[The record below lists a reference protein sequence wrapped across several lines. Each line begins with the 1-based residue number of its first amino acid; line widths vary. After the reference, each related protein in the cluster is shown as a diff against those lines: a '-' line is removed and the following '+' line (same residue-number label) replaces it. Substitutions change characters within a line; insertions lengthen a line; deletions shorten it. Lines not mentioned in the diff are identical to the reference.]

1 MTAWGDDP
9 ELVATFRA
17 EVEERLASL
26 QSGLLALETHGAPRQ
41 VVAALFRDAHTVKGS
56 ARMLGLVGVLRVAHA
71 LEDLLGALR
80 DGRFAVRSDLV
91 SLLLAACDAIGR
103 ALPGGEL
110 DDADLEP
117 VVAALAAAVDG
128 REPAQ
133 PPVLS
138 RGLGSAVAAPRAAPT
153 APSVPAGS
161 GAAWA
166 FGPAEVPVARAPL
179 GAAAVVPEP
188 PAPVVA
194 LAPAPPPAPLA
205 PGRVTPRSADA
216 SVLRPGSDSVRV
228 TATKVY
234 ELLDVVGE
242 ADLGARRIE
251 QTTAGLLELATEQA
265 RCAAVLRAA
274 GSRTSDGLSPDV
286 ALALHRLTAVGDE
299 LAGAVRG
306 LRELVEG
313 HRGGMAL
320 VRDGAMGL
328 AMVPVRR
335 AFATL
340 PRIVRDVGAAGG
352 KVVRLQTAGEDVE
365 IDKQVLDGVT
375 DALKHL
381 VVNAV
386 DHGCESAAVRS
397 AAGKPAEAVVRVTA
411 RGVAGTVVLEVH
423 DDGAGIDEDRVRA
436 KAVELG
442 LLAPDSTVSGSPL
455 LDLLFAPAFS
465 TADAVTQ
472 TSGRG
477 VGLDV
482 VRDAVEEL
490 GGTVEVRSAP
500 GTGTTFVLVLP
511 VTLGVLRCL
520 LARVGDE
527 RYAVPVHGVVES
539 LSLRDAE
546 VHAFA
551 GATVVVRHGAS
562 LPLLDLGAALGL
574 PLAGRAPGAAL
585 VVRHGTTGTPVAWA
599 VDRLE
604 GERELV
610 VKDLGGFLG
619 RVPAVAGAT
628 IDGDGTVVCLLDLR
642 ELGERV
648 VGSGSTSLSAPGP
661 AGRPDRPAPARAPGA
676 TPAPV
681 QPPAAAPRPGAPAG
695 GPAARRPGAVPA
707 TPAPRRPRVLVVED
721 SVGVRELER
730 VILEGAGYLVET
742 AVDGLD
748 GASRLRDDPAD
759 VVLSDVEM
767 PGMDGFE
774 LTRTIRRTAGWEN
787 VPVIIMTSRGED
799 HARQAGL
806 DAGASAY
813 LLKTDFDQDQLIS
826 TVRRLVGR

>member
-9 ELVATFRA
+9 ELLATFRA

-26 QSGLLALETHGAPRQ
+26 QAGLLVLETHGAPRQ
-41 VVAALFRDAHTVKGS
+41 VVAGLFRDAHTVKGS
-56 ARMLGLVGVLRVAHA
+56 ARMLGLAGVLRVAHA

-80 DGRFAVRSDLV
+80 DGRFGVRSDLV
-91 SLLLAACDAIGR
+91 SLLLTACDAIGR

-110 DDADLEP
+110 GDDDLEP
-117 VVAALAAAVDG
+117 VVRALTAAADG
-128 REPAQ
+128 REPVEV
-133 PPVLS
+133 PVL
-138 RGLGSAVAAPRAAPT
+138 GEPPAEAVAPAAGSAPVPARVARPRAVD
-153 APSVPAGS
+153 VPQQPGGAGS
-161 GAAWA
+161 GWSFAPAPAA
-166 FGPAEVPVARAPL
+166 APL
-179 GAAAVVPEP
+179 PPEP
-188 PAPVVA
+188 PQAPS
-194 LAPAPPPAPLA
+194 
-205 PGRVTPRSADA
+205 PREPSGG
-216 SVLRPGSDSVRV
+216 VLRPGSDSVRV
-228 TATKVY
+228 AATKVY

-251 QTTAGLLELATEQA
+251 QTAAGLLELAAEQA
-265 RCAAVLRAA
+265 RWTAVLRAA
-274 GSRTSDGLSPDV
+274 GLRTSDGLPPDV
-286 ALALHRLTAVGDE
+286 ALALHRLTGAGEE
-299 LAGAVRG
+299 LTGAVRG

-335 AFATL
+335 AFAAL
-340 PRIVRDVGAAGG
+340 PRIVRDVAAAGG
-352 KVVRLQTAGEDVE
+352 KTVRIETAGEDVE
-365 IDKQVLDGVT
+365 IDKQVLDGVA

-386 DHGCESAAVRS
+386 DHGCESAAVRT

-411 RGVAGTVVLEVH
+411 RGVAGTVVLEVA

-436 KAVELG
+436 KAVQLG
-442 LLAPDSTVSGSPL
+442 LLPPESSLSGGPL
-455 LDLLFAPAFS
+455 VDLLFTPAFS
-465 TADAVTQ
+465 TADLVTQ
-472 TSGRG
+472 SSGRG

-490 GGTVEVRSAP
+490 GGAVEVRSAR
-500 GTGTTFVLVLP
+500 GAGTTFVLTLP

-520 LARVGDE
+520 LARVGEE
-527 RYAVPVHGVVES
+527 RYAVPVPGVVES

-546 VHAFA
+546 VHTIA
-551 GATVVVRHGAS
+551 GATVVVRHGVS
-562 LPLLDLGAALGL
+562 VPLLDLGAALGL
-574 PLAGRAPGAAL
+574 PAGQGRATKAAL
-585 VVRHGTTGTPVAWA
+585 VVRHGATGTPLAWA

-610 VKDLGGFLG
+610 VKDLGSFLG
-619 RVPAVAGAT
+619 RVPGVAGAT

-642 ELGERV
+642 ELAERV
-648 VGSGSTSLSAPGP
+648 VGAGAAPMAALTSPPPSAA
-661 AGRPDRPAPARAPGA
+661 AGTPPRTTARPPAPSTA
-676 TPAPV
+676 
-681 QPPAAAPRPGAPAG
+681 
-695 GPAARRPGAVPA
+695 
-707 TPAPRRPRVLVVED
+707 RRPRVLVVED

-730 VILEGAGYLVET
+730 VILEGAGYQVET

-748 GASRLRDDPAD
+748 GAARLREDPAD
-759 VVLSDVEM
+759 LVVSDVEM
-767 PGMDGFE
+767 PGMDGFD

-813 LLKTDFDQDQLIS
+813 LLKTEFDQDQLVS